1 MKLSEQ
7 IANLST
13 SIKRIQSAG
22 SSASSLHAFDGYVGG
37 MIDLSTNGQSTTN
50 GYQQTTSPLPPPPHT
65 PPMRTSPPH
74 HHQQQ
79 QQQQRPNLRV
89 VIPPAAAAHDV
100 MGVSHR
106 PAAATVSVV
115 DSDEEVTPAA
125 ADTHLAPSTCL

>member
-1 MKLSEQ
+1 
-7 IANLST
+7 
-13 SIKRIQSAG
+13 
-22 SSASSLHAFDGYVGG
+22 
-37 MIDLSTNGQSTTN
+37 
-50 GYQQTTSPLPPPPHT
+50 
-65 PPMRTSPPH
+65 MRTSPPH